1 MMRSMFS
8 GVSGLRNHQVRM
20 DVIGNN
26 IANVNTVG
34 FKAGRVTFQEVF
46 SQVIRGASSPTED
59 RGGTNPQQV
68 GLGMAVASIDTLFTQ
83 GNLQISGKMT
93 DLSIQGNGFFVLQD
107 AGQFVYTRAGAF
119 DIDGDGYLINPSSGS
134 RVMGWTAENGVLPL
148 RDASNLGPVRV
159 ALGQSVPAQATTG
172 VTYSGNLDAGTED
185 GGTHVTS
192 IDVFDSLG
200 TKHTL
205 VMTFEKTADNQWSW
219 TAEVEDIVVAG
230 GTGTLTFDASGAL
243 TDSTGGP
250 LTFDPGTG
258 GEPLEI
264 TPDFGSVTQYVSIS
278 GSTCTTTGRN
288 GYAMG
293 ALESFTIDATGTITG
308 VFSNG
313 VTLPL
318 AQVAVA
324 SFANPAG
331 LINRGSSMYAES
343 NNSGVRQL
351 GQAGTGGRGQ
361 IAPGAL
367 EMSNV
372 DLSQE
377 FTNMIITQRGFQA
390 NSRIITT
397 SDEMLQELVNL
408 KR

>member
-1 MMRSMFS
+1 MFS

-46 SQVIRGASSPTED
+46 SQVIRGTSPPDDEL
-59 RGGTNPQQV
+59 GGTNPQQI
-68 GLGMAVASIDTLFTQ
+68 GLGMAVSSIDTLFTQ
-83 GNLQISGKMT
+83 GNLQMTDKMT
-93 DLSIQGNGFFVLQD
+93 DLAIQGNGFFVLED
-107 AGQFVYTRAGAF
+107 GGQFAYTRAGAF
-119 DIDGDGYLINPSSGS
+119 DIDGAGYLIDPGSGR
-134 RVMGWTAENGVLPL
+134 RVLGWAADAGILPM
-148 RDASNLGPVRV
+148 RDVSNLGPVRISP
-159 ALGQSVPAQATTG
+159 GQSVPAKPTSAL
-172 VTYSGNLDAGTED
+172 TYGGNLNAGAAIGD
-185 GGTHVTS
+185 KHVTS
-192 IDVFDSLG
+192 IDIFDSLG
-200 TKHTL
+200 AKHTL

-219 TAEVEDIVVAG
+219 TAAVGEIVLG
-230 GTGTLTFDASGAL
+230 GAAGTLTFGPTGEL
-243 TDSTGGP
+243 TVSTGGP
-250 LTFDPGTG
+250 ITFDPGNG
-258 GEPLEI
+258 ADSLSI
-264 TPDFGSVTQYVSIS
+264 APDLANVNQYVSN
-278 GSTCTTTGRN
+278 STCSAVSRD
-288 GYAMG
+288 GYG
-293 ALESFTIDATGTITG
+293 VGVLVSFTTDPAGTITG

-313 VTLPL
+313 VTLAL

-331 LINRGSSMYAES
+331 LINQGGSLYRES

-351 GQAGTGGRGQ
+351 GQAGTGNRGQ
-361 IAPGAL
+361 IASGAL

-377 FTNMIITQRGFQA
+377 FTNMIVTQRGFQA
-390 NSRIITT
+390 NSRIIST

>member
-34 FKAGRVTFQEVF
+34 FKSGRVTFQEVF
-46 SQVIRGASSPTED
+46 SQVIRGASSPGEEL
-59 RGGTNPQQV
+59 GGTNPQQV
-68 GLGMAVASIDTLFTQ
+68 GLGMAVSSIDTLFTQ
-83 GNLQISGKMT
+83 GNLQMTGKMT
-93 DLSIQGNGFFVLQD
+93 DLAIQGNGFFVLED
-107 AGQFVYTRAGAF
+107 GGQNAYTRSGAF
-119 DIDGDGYLINPSSGS
+119 DIDGAGYLIDPSSGR
-134 RVMGWTAENGVLPL
+134 RVLGWVASGGILPTG
-148 RDASNLGPVRV
+148 DVSNLSAVRISP
-159 ALGQSVPAQATTG
+159 GQNVPAKASG
-172 VTYSGNLDAGTED
+172 ALAYGGNLDASSAAGD
-185 GGTHVTS
+185 KHVTS
-192 IDVFDSLG
+192 IDVIDSLG
-200 TKHTL
+200 ARHTI

-219 TAEVEDIVVAG
+219 SASSGELTLG
-230 GTGTLTFDASGAL
+230 GATGTLTFGVTGAL
-243 TDSTGGP
+243 TASTGGP
-250 LTFDPGTG
+250 ITFTPGNGSDAMT
-258 GEPLEI
+258 I
-264 TPDFGSVTQYVSIS
+264 APDFGGVHQYVST
-278 GSTCTTTGRN
+278 STASATSRD
-288 GYAMG
+288 GYGVG
-293 ALESFTIDATGTITG
+293 ALVSFTIDSTGTITG

-313 VTLPL
+313 VTLPM

-331 LINRGSSMYAES
+331 LLNRGGSLYSGS
-343 NNSGVRQL
+343 NNSGVPQL
-351 GQAGTGGRGQ
+351 GSAGTGSRGQ

-377 FTNMIITQRGFQA
+377 FTNMIVTQRGFQA
-390 NSRIITT
+390 NSRIIST